1 MPIYEYT
8 HSESLGENCAQ
19 TFERVHGINERLE
32 VCPVCSN
39 PVHKL
44 VSSFSHRSSVLA
56 TSNVKE
62 KGFRRFRR
70 KDKGVYEED

>member
-8 HSESLGENCAQ
+8 HSESVGESCSQ
-19 TFERVHGINERLE
+19 TFEQVHGINERLE
-32 VCPVCSN
+32 LCPVCNN
-39 PVHKL
+39 PVNKV
-44 VSSFSHRSSVLA
+44 VSHFSHRSSVLA